1 MSWNP
6 SMQPHHTTQHD
17 YPTMGTAR
25 ASAVGELLGQPVAD
39 SKHGGGE
46 AAGQVPVA
54 AGRLRR
60 HPSPP
65 STSLDPLVAVNQP
78 VYALDFTAF
87 RTRK

>member
-39 SKHGGGE
+39 
-46 AAGQVPVA
+46 
-54 AGRLRR
+54 
-60 HPSPP
+60 
-65 STSLDPLVAVNQP
+65 
-78 VYALDFTAF
+78 
-87 RTRK
+87 